1 MRGFG
6 SCVDVN
12 QKWMAAVLQPHSEQL
27 LKYSSR
33 RASGHRA
40 DPSSSLGEDITKH
53 MYGLLSSGQ

>member
-12 QKWMAAVLQPHSEQL
+12 QMNDGCTTAHSQAT

-33 RASGHRA
+33 RASG
-40 DPSSSLGEDITKH
+40 PQS
-53 MYGLLSSGQ
+53 